1 VIRGLKTEQKLRSS
15 VTATVSLNQ
24 LSVVLPA
31 SGGTV
36 SFKYDPFGR
45 RIQKSSSSGTVN
57 YLYDGRS
64 LLEEVDQNW
73 NVLARYYPEQANAW
87 LDARASVRQSVA
99 ASADD
104 LSLIPGRSVGSG
116 CGVPGPAVGR
126 CPGGARRY
134 SSNCNVSGGTLSDV
148 PENKEPRQTHEDK
161 KVQKLVERIRK
172 KQAAKEKSIPSQG
185 DKPKQ

>member
-31 SGGTV
+31 WGGTV

-104 LSLIPGRSVGSG
+104 LSLIPGRSVG
-116 CGVPGPAVGR
+116 PAVGCQVR
-126 CPGGARRY
+126 RLGDAQGAHGDIHPTVTLAVGHFRTCLRTKSRVRPMRTRRFR
-134 SSNCNVSGGTLSDV
+134 S
-148 PENKEPRQTHEDK
+148 
-161 KVQKLVERIRK
+161 
-172 KQAAKEKSIPSQG
+172 
-185 DKPKQ
+185 

>member
-1 VIRGLKTEQKLRSS
+1 MIRGLKTEQKLRSS

-73 NVLARYYPEQANAW
+73 NVLARYTQSRQMPGLTPEPQ
-87 LDARASVRQSVA
+87 
-99 ASADD
+99 
-104 LSLIPGRSVGSG
+104 
-116 CGVPGPAVGR
+116 
-126 CPGGARRY
+126 
-134 SSNCNVSGGTLSDV
+134 
-148 PENKEPRQTHEDK
+148 
-161 KVQKLVERIRK
+161 
-172 KQAAKEKSIPSQG
+172 
-185 DKPKQ
+185 